1 MIDFNF
7 KERKTTIQNLNKIK
21 NFASVCKI
29 FLVKSRLCHEKTR
42 RVEKEWVGT
51 ATNSS

>member
-1 MIDFNF
+1 LIL
-7 KERKTTIQNLNKIK
+7 NLKKSDNTKLKISKIK
-21 NFASVCKI
+21 DFASACKI
-29 FLVKSRLCHEKTR
+29 FLVKSRFCHEKTR